1 MTQLINRNKTMTD
14 QNIQQENNQ
23 EQTQVQTS
31 ALGGGQEPIAQEGG
45 DQGQDGQEQQQ
56 PSVVP
61 ESIDDYKVEIDGF
74 DYDEFK
80 AIPEN
85 QEFLERA
92 RAAGFDS
99 EKLNFL
105 LGEYSQLLP
114 KIMEQNA
121 ALDAEGCV
129 QAMKEVWQGDTDKNF
144 GFAQAAAQ
152 NAIQNGILTA
162 EEVNSPEFGNNP
174 PVLKMAAYF
183 GQQLQEDTPPSNTQQ
198 SGGENVQSLMKSEA
212 YLNVKH
218 PDHDRVSA
226 EVQKWYEKQYK

>member
-1 MTQLINRNKTMTD
+1 MTD

-23 EQTQVQTS
+23 EQSQTQTS

-61 ESIDDYKVEIDGF
+61 ESIDDYKVEVDGF

-105 LGEYSQLLP
+105 LGEYNQLLP

-129 QAMKEVWQGDTDKNF
+129 QAMKEIWQGDTDKNF
-144 GFAQAAAQ
+144 GFAHAAAQ
-152 NAIQNGILTA
+152 NAIQNGILTL

-174 PVLKMAAYF
+174 LVLKMAAYF

-198 SGGENVQSLMKSEA
+198 SGGENIQSLMRSEA
-212 YLNVKH
+212 YLDEKH
-218 PDHDRVSA
+218 PDHARVYA
-226 EVQKWYEKQYK
+226 EVQKWHEKQYK